1 MCYLVFDV
9 VPRALRVIF
18 KREWDIR
25 FKETLGEWLDTPEN
39 GKEFCEWARPD
50 SQRRYLLATMMNGNR
65 EEWDSTMLYYAIVQS
80 KSIGS
85 LLSLSVRLP
94 INDLREVRNE
104 TVKNAQGRLQ
114 AAEFE
119 RIVQKVQI
127 AFETL
132 DLSTSPIKD
141 MMQQRMIR
149 QQSGLPYVE
158 GEVGRKQLQS
168 VEYEHAKEVS
178 SFCRLPFKPPI
189 EIIGRNSDK
198 EKILQELKTL
208 KRNNGNS
215 LSCLIVSGRPGSGKS
230 QLARQV
236 AESFYDDATNVSDAP
251 AFVMLL
257 NAESSESLLESYTSF
272 SQQIKCSEIE
282 VSNILVS
289 EEITSD
295 EKIIRLKNLIQERIH
310 LYTTWLL
317 VIDNVASVRSILNS
331 VPEVGNPQWKMGQLL
346 ITTRYA
352 IGPEL
357 AVDSFTCHISI
368 SQGMEPSDA
377 ISLLAAVSGTDDKKK
392 LAKVAKKLDYQPLAL
407 VNAATCVKYDFQSN
421 KEPNR
426 AWKEILNELRK
437 DKEMES
443 VSGVIST
450 PELSILKSTDAVVR
464 LAVKALIR
472 SSEVMRHVLTF
483 LSLYQRREF
492 DLDTLI
498 TYVQN
503 VEELQ
508 NKEEIRKMSES
519 QIKECPLLLLEE
531 EANNVSVGVHQ
542 VVFNGIT
549 STLKERF
556 IADIQL
562 IVAVKIPYQMEI
574 DPLEDSSD
582 SFELVDDERTFP
594 FLRSLKLLRDE
605 GTSKLLRYL
614 NDVFNVRIARISV
627 G

>member
-9 VPRALRVIF
+9 VPRGLRVLF

-25 FKETLGEWLDTPEN
+25 FKERLGEWLDTPEN
-39 GKEFCEWARPD
+39 GREFCESARPD
-50 SQRRYLLATMMNGNR
+50 SQRRYLLASMVNGNR

-85 LLSLSVRLP
+85 FLSLSVRLP
-94 INDLREVRNE
+94 VNDLREVRNE

-119 RIVQKVQI
+119 RIVQKVQV

-158 GEVGRKQLQS
+158 GEVGKKQLQS
-168 VEYEHAKEVS
+168 VEYEHEKDVS

-189 EIIGRNSDK
+189 QIIGRNSEK

-208 KRNNGNS
+208 KRNNVNS
-215 LSCLIVSGRPGSGKS
+215 LSCLIISGRPGSGKS

-236 AESFYDDATNVSDAP
+236 AESFYYDAAKISDAP

-282 VSNILVS
+282 VNNILVS

-317 VIDNVASVRSILNS
+317 VIDNVTDVRSILNS

-346 ITTRYA
+346 ITTRD
-352 IGPEL
+352 IVGP
-357 AVDSFTCHISI
+357 AFVVDSFTCHISI
-368 SQGMEPSDA
+368 SQGMDPSDA
-377 ISLLAAVSGTDDKKK
+377 ISLLAAVSGTDDKEM
-392 LAKVAKKLDYQPLAL
+392 LAKVAKELDYQPLAL
-407 VNAATCVKYDFQSN
+407 VNAAICVKHDFQSN
-421 KEPNR
+421 KEPNL
-426 AWKEILNELRK
+426 AWTEILNKLRK
-437 DKEMES
+437 HKEMES
-443 VSGVIST
+443 VSGVI
-450 PELSILKSTDAVVR
+450 DAVVR

-472 SSEVMRHVLTF
+472 TSEVMKHVLTF
-483 LSLYQRREF
+483 LSLFKRQEF

-508 NKEEIRKMSES
+508 DKEEIRKTSES
-519 QIKECPLLLLEE
+519 QIKACPLLLLEE
-531 EANNVSVGVHQ
+531 EANKVSIGVHQ

-549 STLKERF
+549 STVKKRS
-556 IADIQL
+556 IPDSQIRA
-562 IVAVKIPYQMEI
+562 AVKTSYQMEI
-574 DPLEDSSD
+574 DPLEGNSD
-582 SFELVDDERTFP
+582 TFELVDRNIP
-594 FLRSLKLLRDE
+594 FLRYFKVLNVLRDVFMVRVTGISE
-605 GTSKLLRYL
+605 GQETS
-614 NDVFNVRIARISV
+614 DSETSESE
-627 G
+627 

>member
-1 MCYLVFDV
+1 M
-9 VPRALRVIF
+9 PRGLRVIF

-25 FKETLGEWLDTPEN
+25 FKERLGEWLDTPEN
-39 GKEFCEWARPD
+39 GRVFCESARPD
-50 SQRRYLLATMMNGNR
+50 SQRRYLLATMVNGNR
-65 EEWDSTMLYYAIVQS
+65 EEWDSTMLFYAILQS

-85 LLSLSVRLP
+85 FLSLSVRLP
-94 INDLREVRNE
+94 VNDLREVRNE
-104 TVKNAQGRLQ
+104 TVKNVQGRLQ

-119 RIVQKVQI
+119 RIVQKVQV

-141 MMQQRMIR
+141 MMQQRMMR

-158 GEVGRKQLQS
+158 GEVGKKQLQS
-168 VEYEHAKEVS
+168 VEYEHEKDVS

-189 EIIGRNSDK
+189 EIIGRDSEK

-208 KRNNGNS
+208 KRNNENS
-215 LSCLIVSGRPGSGKS
+215 LSRLIISGRPGSGKS

-236 AESFYDDATNVSDAP
+236 AESFYDDATKVSDAP

-282 VSNILVS
+282 VNNILVS

-317 VIDNVASVRSILNS
+317 VIDNVTGVRSILNS

-346 ITTRYA
+346 ITTRDTV
-352 IGPEL
+352 GPEL

-368 SQGMEPSDA
+368 SQGMDPSDA
-377 ISLLAAVSGTDDKKK
+377 ISLLAAVSGTDDKEM
-392 LAKVAKKLDYQPLAL
+392 LVKVAKELDYQPLAL
-407 VNAATCVKYDFQSN
+407 VNAAICVKHDFQSN

-426 AWKEILNELRK
+426 AWTEILNELRK
-437 DKEMES
+437 DKELES

-450 PELSILKSTDAVVR
+450 PESSILNSTDAVVR

-483 LSLYQRREF
+483 LSLFQRREF
-492 DLDTLI
+492 NLDTLI

-508 NKEEIRKMSES
+508 DKEEIRKMSES
-519 QIKECPLLLLEE
+519 QIKACPLLLLEE
-531 EANNVSVGVHQ
+531 EANNVSIGVHQ

-549 STLKERF
+549 STLKKRF
-556 IADIQL
+556 IADSRL
-562 IVAVKIPYQMEI
+562 LAAVELSYQMEI
-574 DPLEDSSD
+574 DPLEESSD
-582 SFELVDDERTFP
+582 TFELVDDQRTFR
-594 FLRSLKLLRDE
+594 FLRSFKVRRD
-605 GTSKLLRYL
+605 
-614 NDVFNVRIARISV
+614 
-627 G
+627 

>member
-1 MCYLVFDV
+1 M
-9 VPRALRVIF
+9 IF

-25 FKETLGEWLDTPEN
+25 FKERLGEWLDTPEN
-39 GKEFCEWARPD
+39 GREFCESARPD
-50 SQRRYLLATMMNGNR
+50 GQRRYLLAMMVNGNR
-65 EEWDSTMLYYAIVQS
+65 EEWDSTMLFYAILQS
-80 KSIGS
+80 ESIGS
-85 LLSLSVRLP
+85 FLSSSVRLP
-94 INDLREVRNE
+94 VNDLREIRNE
-104 TVKNAQGRLQ
+104 TVKNVQGRLQ

-119 RIVQKVQI
+119 RIVQKVQV

-141 MMQQRMIR
+141 MMQQRMMR

-158 GEVGRKQLQS
+158 GEVGKKQLQS
-168 VEYEHAKEVS
+168 VEYEHEKDVS

-189 EIIGRNSDK
+189 EIIGRNSEK

-215 LSCLIVSGRPGSGKS
+215 LSCLIISGRPGSGKS

-236 AESFYDDATNVSDAP
+236 AESFYDDATKVSDAP

-282 VSNILVS
+282 VNNILVS

-295 EKIIRLKNLIQERIH
+295 EKITRLKNLIQERIH

-317 VIDNVASVRSILNS
+317 VIENVTGVRSILNS

-346 ITTRYA
+346 ITTRDTV
-352 IGPEL
+352 GPEL

-368 SQGMEPSDA
+368 SQGMDPSDA
-377 ISLLAAVSGTDDKKK
+377 ISLLAAVSGTDDKEM
-392 LAKVAKKLDYQPLAL
+392 LAKVAKELDYQPLAL
-407 VNAATCVKYDFQSN
+407 VNAAICVKHDFQSN
-421 KEPNR
+421 KEPNL
-426 AWKEILNELRK
+426 AWTEILNELRK
-437 DKEMES
+437 RKEMES

-450 PELSILKSTDAVVR
+450 PESSVLKSTDAVVR

-472 SSEVMRHVLTF
+472 TSEVMKHVLTF
-483 LSLYQRREF
+483 LSLFKRQEF

-508 NKEEIRKMSES
+508 DKEEIRKTSES
-519 QIKECPLLLLEE
+519 QIKACPLLLVEE
-531 EANNVSVGVHQ
+531 EVNKVSIGVHQ
-542 VVFNGIT
+542 VVFNGIK
-549 STLKERF
+549 STVKKRS
-556 IADIQL
+556 IPDSQIRA
-562 IVAVKIPYQMEI
+562 AVKTSYQMEI
-574 DPLEDSSD
+574 DPLEGNSD
-582 SFELVDDERTFP
+582 TFELVDRNIP
-594 FLRSLKLLRDE
+594 FLRYFKVLNVLRDVFIVRVTGISE
-605 GTSKLLRYL
+605 GQETS
-614 NDVFNVRIARISV
+614 DSETSESD
-627 G
+627 

>member
-9 VPRALRVIF
+9 VPRGLRVIF
-18 KREWDIR
+18 KRGWDIR
-25 FKETLGEWLDTPEN
+25 CKGWLGEWLDTPEN
-39 GKEFCEWARPD
+39 GRQFCKWARSD
-50 SQRRYLLATMMNGNR
+50 SQRRYLLASMMNGNR
-65 EEWDSTMLYYAIVQS
+65 EEWDTTMLYYAIVQS
-80 KSIGS
+80 NSIDPF
-85 LLSLSVRLP
+85 LSVRLP
-94 INDLREVRNE
+94 VNDLREVRNE

-119 RIVQKVQI
+119 RIVQKVQV

-317 VIDNVASVRSILNS
+317 VIDNESDVRSILNS

-346 ITTRYA
+346 ITTRDTV
-352 IGPEL
+352 GSER
-357 AVDSFTCHISI
+357 AVDSLTCHISI
-368 SQGMEPSDA
+368 SQGMDPSDA
-377 ISLLAAVSGTDDKKK
+377 ISLLASVSGTDDKEM
-392 LAKVAKKLDYQPLAL
+392 LAKVAKEMDYQPLAL
-407 VNAATCVKYDFQSN
+407 VNAAICVKHDFQSN
-421 KEPNR
+421 KEPNL
-426 AWKEILNELRK
+426 AWTEILNKLRK
-437 DKEMES
+437 HKEMLS
-443 VSGVIST
+443 VSDVVYE
-450 PELSILKSTDAVVR
+450 PETSILLSTDAVVR

-472 SSEVMRHVLTF
+472 TSEVMKLVLTF
-483 LSLYQRREF
+483 LSLFKRQEF

-508 NKEEIRKMSES
+508 DKEEIRKTSES
-519 QIKECPLLLLEE
+519 QIKACALLLLEE
-531 EANNVSVGVHQ
+531 EANKVSIGVHQ
-542 VVFNGIT
+542 VVFNAIK
-549 STLKERF
+549 ST
-556 IADIQL
+556 IQKRS
-562 IVAVKIPYQMEI
+562 IPDSQIRAAVKTSYQMEI
-574 DPLEDSSD
+574 DPLEENSD
-582 SFELVDDERTFP
+582 TLELVDRNIP
-594 FLRSLKLLRDE
+594 FLRSFKVLNLLRDIFIVRVTGISE
-605 GTSKLLRYL
+605 GQETS
-614 NDVFNVRIARISV
+614 DSEMSDSD
-627 G
+627 

>member
-9 VPRALRVIF
+9 VPRGLRVLF

-25 FKETLGEWLDTPEN
+25 FKERLGEWLDTPEN
-39 GKEFCEWARPD
+39 GREFCESARPD
-50 SQRRYLLATMMNGNR
+50 SQRRYLLASMVNGNR

-85 LLSLSVRLP
+85 FLSLSVRLP
-94 INDLREVRNE
+94 VNDLREVRNE
-104 TVKNAQGRLQ
+104 TVKNAQGRLL

-119 RIVQKVQI
+119 RIVQKVQV

-158 GEVGRKQLQS
+158 GEVGKKQLQS
-168 VEYEHAKEVS
+168 VEYEHEKDVS

-189 EIIGRNSDK
+189 QIIGRNSEK

-208 KRNNGNS
+208 KRNNVNS
-215 LSCLIVSGRPGSGKS
+215 LSCLIISGRPGSGKS

-236 AESFYDDATNVSDAP
+236 AESFYDYASKVSDAP

-282 VSNILVS
+282 VNNILVS

-317 VIDNVASVRSILNS
+317 VIDNVTGVRSILNS

-346 ITTRYA
+346 ITTRD
-352 IGPEL
+352 IVGP
-357 AVDSFTCHISI
+357 AFVVDSFTCHISI
-368 SQGMEPSDA
+368 SQGMDPSDA
-377 ISLLAAVSGTDDKKK
+377 ISLLAAVSGTDDKEM
-392 LAKVAKKLDYQPLAL
+392 LAKVAKELDYQPLAL
-407 VNAATCVKYDFQSN
+407 VNAAICVKHDFQSN
-421 KEPNR
+421 KEPNL
-426 AWKEILNELRK
+426 AWTEILNKLRK
-437 DKEMES
+437 HKEMES
-443 VSGVIST
+443 VSGVI
-450 PELSILKSTDAVVR
+450 DAVVR

-472 SSEVMRHVLTF
+472 TSEVMKHVLTF
-483 LSLYQRREF
+483 LSLFKRQEF

-508 NKEEIRKMSES
+508 DKEEIRKTSES
-519 QIKECPLLLLEE
+519 QIKACPLLLLEE
-531 EANNVSVGVHQ
+531 EANKVSIGVHQ

-549 STLKERF
+549 STVKKRS
-556 IADIQL
+556 IPDSQIRA
-562 IVAVKIPYQMEI
+562 AVKTSYQMEI
-574 DPLEDSSD
+574 DPLEGNSD
-582 SFELVDDERTFP
+582 TFELVDRNIP
-594 FLRSLKLLRDE
+594 FLRYFKVLNVLRDVFMVRVTGISE
-605 GTSKLLRYL
+605 GQETS
-614 NDVFNVRIARISV
+614 DSETSESE
-627 G
+627 

>member
-1 MCYLVFDV
+1 M
-9 VPRALRVIF
+9 PRGLRVIF

-25 FKETLGEWLDTPEN
+25 YKERLGEWLDTPEN
-39 GKEFCEWARPD
+39 GREFCNFARPD
-50 SQRRYLLATMMNGNR
+50 SQRRYLLASMMNGNR
-65 EEWDSTMLYYAIVQS
+65 EEWDTTMLYYAIVQS
-80 KSIGS
+80 KSIDPF
-85 LLSLSVRLP
+85 LSVRLP
-94 INDLREVRNE
+94 VNDLREVRNE

-189 EIIGRNSDK
+189 EIIGRNSEK

-215 LSCLIVSGRPGSGKS
+215 LSRLIISGSPGSGKS
-230 QLARQV
+230 QLVRQV
-236 AESFYDDATNVSDAP
+236 AESFYDDATKVSDAP

-272 SQQIKCSEIE
+272 SQQINCSEIE
-282 VSNILVS
+282 VNNILVS

-317 VIDNVASVRSILNS
+317 VIDNVTGVRSSLNS

-346 ITTRYA
+346 ITTLDTV
-352 IGPEL
+352 GPEL
-357 AVDSFTCHISI
+357 AVDSFTCYISI
-368 SQGMEPSDA
+368 SQGMDPSDA
-377 ISLLAAVSGTDDKKK
+377 ISLLASVSGTDDKEM
-392 LAKVAKKLDYQPLAL
+392 LAKVAKEMDYQPLAL
-407 VNAATCVKYDFQSN
+407 VNAAICVKHDFQSN
-421 KEPNR
+421 KEPNL
-426 AWKEILNELRK
+426 AWTEILNKLRK
-437 DKEMES
+437 HKEMLS
-443 VSGVIST
+443 VGVVYE
-450 PELSILKSTDAVVR
+450 PETSILLSTAAVVR
-464 LAVKALIR
+464 LAVEALIR
-472 SSEVMRHVLTF
+472 TSEVMKLVLTF
-483 LSLYQRREF
+483 LSLLKRQEF

-508 NKEEIRKMSES
+508 DKEEIRKTSES
-519 QIKECPLLLLEE
+519 QIKACPLLLLEE
-531 EANNVSVGVHQ
+531 EANKVSIGVHQ
-542 VVFNGIT
+542 VVFNAIK
-549 STLKERF
+549 STIEKHSIPDSQIR
-556 IADIQL
+556 A
-562 IVAVKIPYQMEI
+562 AVKTSYQMEI
-574 DPLEDSSD
+574 DPLEENSD
-582 SFELVDDERTFP
+582 TFELVDGNIP
-594 FLRSLKLLRDE
+594 FLWDFKVLNLLRDIFIVRVTGISE
-605 GTSKLLRYL
+605 GQETS
-614 NDVFNVRIARISV
+614 DSEMSDSD
-627 G
+627 

>member
-9 VPRALRVIF
+9 VPRGLRVIF

-25 FKETLGEWLDTPEN
+25 FKERLGEWLDTPEN
-39 GKEFCEWARPD
+39 GRVFCESARPD
-50 SQRRYLLATMMNGNR
+50 SQRRYLLASMVNGNR
-65 EEWDSTMLYYAIVQS
+65 EEWDSTMLYYAIIQS

-85 LLSLSVRLP
+85 FLSLSVRLP
-94 INDLREVRNE
+94 VNDLREVRNE

-119 RIVQKVQI
+119 RIVQKVQV

-149 QQSGLPYVE
+149 QQCGLPYVE
-158 GEVGRKQLQS
+158 GEVGKKQLQS
-168 VEYEHAKEVS
+168 VEYEHEKDVS

-189 EIIGRNSDK
+189 EIIGRNSEK

-215 LSCLIVSGRPGSGKS
+215 LSCLIISGRPGSGKS

-236 AESFYDDATNVSDAP
+236 AESFYDYATKVSDAP

-282 VSNILVS
+282 VNNILVS

-317 VIDNVASVRSILNS
+317 VIDNVTGVRSILNS

-346 ITTRYA
+346 ITTRD
-352 IGPEL
+352 IVGP
-357 AVDSFTCHISI
+357 AFVVDSFTCHISI
-368 SQGMEPSDA
+368 SQGMDPSDA
-377 ISLLAAVSGTDDKKK
+377 ISLLAAVSGTDDKEM
-392 LAKVAKKLDYQPLAL
+392 LAKVAKELDYQPLAL
-407 VNAATCVKYDFQSN
+407 VNAAICVKHDFQSN
-421 KEPNR
+421 KEPNL
-426 AWKEILNELRK
+426 AWTEILNKLRK
-437 DKEMES
+437 HKEMES
-443 VSGVIST
+443 VSGVI
-450 PELSILKSTDAVVR
+450 DAVVR

-472 SSEVMRHVLTF
+472 TSEVMKHVLTF
-483 LSLYQRREF
+483 LSLFKRQEF

-508 NKEEIRKMSES
+508 DKEEIRKTSES
-519 QIKECPLLLLEE
+519 QIKACPLLLLEE
-531 EANNVSVGVHQ
+531 EANKVSIGVHQ

-549 STLKERF
+549 STVKKRS
-556 IADIQL
+556 IPDSQIRA
-562 IVAVKIPYQMEI
+562 AVKTSYQMEI
-574 DPLEDSSD
+574 DPLEGNSD
-582 SFELVDDERTFP
+582 TFELVDRNIP
-594 FLRSLKLLRDE
+594 FLRYFKVLNVLRDVFMVRVTGISE
-605 GTSKLLRYL
+605 GQETS
-614 NDVFNVRIARISV
+614 DSETSESE
-627 G
+627 

>member
-9 VPRALRVIF
+9 VPRGLRVLF

-25 FKETLGEWLDTPEN
+25 FKERLGEWLDTPEN
-39 GKEFCEWARPD
+39 GREFCESARPD
-50 SQRRYLLATMMNGNR
+50 GQRRYLLATMVNGNR
-65 EEWDSTMLYYAIVQS
+65 EEWDSTMLFYAILQS

-85 LLSLSVRLP
+85 FLSLSVRLP
-94 INDLREVRNE
+94 VNDLREVRNE
-104 TVKNAQGRLQ
+104 TVKNVQGRLQ

-119 RIVQKVQI
+119 RIVQKVQV

-141 MMQQRMIR
+141 MMQQRMMR

-158 GEVGRKQLQS
+158 GEVGKKQLQS
-168 VEYEHAKEVS
+168 VEYEHEKDVS

-189 EIIGRNSDK
+189 QIIGRNSEK

-208 KRNNGNS
+208 KRNNVNS
-215 LSCLIVSGRPGSGKS
+215 LSCLIISGRPGSGKS

-236 AESFYDDATNVSDAP
+236 AESFYDYASKVSDAP

-282 VSNILVS
+282 VNNILVS

-317 VIDNVASVRSILNS
+317 VIDNVTDVRSILNS

-346 ITTRYA
+346 ITTRD
-352 IGPEL
+352 IVGP
-357 AVDSFTCHISI
+357 AFVVDSFTCHISI
-368 SQGMEPSDA
+368 SQGMDPSDA
-377 ISLLAAVSGTDDKKK
+377 ISLLAAVSGTDDKEM
-392 LAKVAKKLDYQPLAL
+392 LAKVAKELDYQPLAL
-407 VNAATCVKYDFQSN
+407 VNAAICVKHDFQSN
-421 KEPNR
+421 KEPNL
-426 AWKEILNELRK
+426 AWTEILNKLRK
-437 DKEMES
+437 HKEMES
-443 VSGVIST
+443 VSGVI
-450 PELSILKSTDAVVR
+450 DAVVR

-472 SSEVMRHVLTF
+472 TSEVMKHVLTF
-483 LSLYQRREF
+483 LSLFKRQEF

-508 NKEEIRKMSES
+508 DKEEIRKTSES
-519 QIKECPLLLLEE
+519 QIKACPLLLLEE
-531 EANNVSVGVHQ
+531 EANKVSIGVHQ

-549 STLKERF
+549 STVKKRS
-556 IADIQL
+556 IPDSQIRA
-562 IVAVKIPYQMEI
+562 AVKTSYQMEI
-574 DPLEDSSD
+574 DPLEGNSD
-582 SFELVDDERTFP
+582 TFELVDRNIP
-594 FLRSLKLLRDE
+594 FLRYFKVLNVLRDVFMVRVTGISE
-605 GTSKLLRYL
+605 GQETS
-614 NDVFNVRIARISV
+614 DSETSESE
-627 G
+627 

>member
-9 VPRALRVIF
+9 VPRGLRVLF

-25 FKETLGEWLDTPEN
+25 FKERLGEWLDTPEN
-39 GKEFCEWARPD
+39 GREFCESARPD
-50 SQRRYLLATMMNGNR
+50 SQRRYLLASMVNGNR

-85 LLSLSVRLP
+85 FLSLSVRLP
-94 INDLREVRNE
+94 VNDLREVRNE

-119 RIVQKVQI
+119 RIVQKVQV

-158 GEVGRKQLQS
+158 GEVGKKQLQS
-168 VEYEHAKEVS
+168 VEYEHEKDVS

-189 EIIGRNSDK
+189 QIIGRNSEK

-208 KRNNGNS
+208 KRNNVNS
-215 LSCLIVSGRPGSGKS
+215 LSCLIISGRPGSGKS

-236 AESFYDDATNVSDAP
+236 AESFYDYATKVSDAP

-282 VSNILVS
+282 VNNILVS

-317 VIDNVASVRSILNS
+317 VIDNVTGVRSILNS

-346 ITTRYA
+346 ITTRD
-352 IGPEL
+352 IVGP
-357 AVDSFTCHISI
+357 AFVVDSFTCHISI
-368 SQGMEPSDA
+368 SQGMDPSDA
-377 ISLLAAVSGTDDKKK
+377 ISLLAAVSGTDDKEM
-392 LAKVAKKLDYQPLAL
+392 LAKVAKELDYQPLAL
-407 VNAATCVKYDFQSN
+407 VNAAICVKHDFQSN
-421 KEPNR
+421 KEPNL
-426 AWKEILNELRK
+426 AWTEILNKLRK
-437 DKEMES
+437 HKEMES
-443 VSGVIST
+443 VSGVI
-450 PELSILKSTDAVVR
+450 DAVVR

-472 SSEVMRHVLTF
+472 TSEVMKHVLTF
-483 LSLYQRREF
+483 LSLFKRQEF

-508 NKEEIRKMSES
+508 DKEEIRKTSES
-519 QIKECPLLLLEE
+519 QIKACPLLLLEE
-531 EANNVSVGVHQ
+531 EANKVSIGVHQ

-549 STLKERF
+549 STVKKRS
-556 IADIQL
+556 IPDSQIRA
-562 IVAVKIPYQMEI
+562 AVKTSYQMEI
-574 DPLEDSSD
+574 DPLEGNSD
-582 SFELVDDERTFP
+582 TFELVDRNIP
-594 FLRSLKLLRDE
+594 FLRYFKVLNVLRDVFMVRVTGISE
-605 GTSKLLRYL
+605 GQETS
-614 NDVFNVRIARISV
+614 DSETSESE
-627 G
+627 

>member
-1 MCYLVFDV
+1 M
-9 VPRALRVIF
+9 IF

-25 FKETLGEWLDTPEN
+25 FKERLGEWLDTPEN
-39 GKEFCEWARPD
+39 GRDFCESARPD
-50 SQRRYLLATMMNGNR
+50 SQRRYLLASMVNGNR
-65 EEWDSTMLYYAIVQS
+65 EEWDSTMLYYAIIQS

-85 LLSLSVRLP
+85 FLSLSVRLP
-94 INDLREVRNE
+94 VNDLREVRNE

-119 RIVQKVQI
+119 RIVQKVQV

-158 GEVGRKQLQS
+158 GEVGKKQLQS
-168 VEYEHAKEVS
+168 VEYEHEKDVS

-189 EIIGRNSDK
+189 EIIGRDSEK

-215 LSCLIVSGRPGSGKS
+215 LSCLIISGRPGSGKS

-236 AESFYDDATNVSDAP
+236 AESFYDDATKVSDAP

-295 EKIIRLKNLIQERIH
+295 EKIIRLKNLIQEKIH

-317 VIDNVASVRSILNS
+317 VIDNVTGVRSILNS
-331 VPEVGNPQWKMGQLL
+331 VPEVGNPQWKMGKLL
-346 ITTRYA
+346 FTTRDTVD
-352 IGPEL
+352 PEL
-357 AVDSFTCHISI
+357 AVDSFTFHISI
-368 SQGMEPSDA
+368 SQGMDPSDG
-377 ISLLAAVSGTDDKKK
+377 ISLLAAVSGTDDKEM
-392 LAKVAKKLDYQPLAL
+392 LVKVAKELNYQRLAL
-407 VNAATCVKYDFQSN
+407 VNAAICVKHDFQSN
-421 KEPNR
+421 KEPNL
-426 AWKEILNELRK
+426 AWTEILNELRK
-437 DKEMES
+437 HKEMES
-443 VSGVIST
+443 VSSVIST
-450 PELSILKSTDAVVR
+450 PESSILKSTDAVVR

-483 LSLYQRREF
+483 LSLFQRREF
-492 DLDTLI
+492 NLDTLI

-508 NKEEIRKMSES
+508 DKEEIRKMSES
-519 QIKECPLLLLEE
+519 QIKACPLLLLEE
-531 EANNVSVGVHQ
+531 EANNVSIGVHQ

-549 STLKERF
+549 FTLKKRF
-556 IADIQL
+556 IADSRL
-562 IVAVKIPYQMEI
+562 LAAVELSYQMEI
-574 DPLEDSSD
+574 DPLEESSD
-582 SFELVDDERTFP
+582 TFELVDDERTFP
-594 FLRSLKLLRDE
+594 FLRSFKVRRDE
-605 GTSKLLRYL
+605 RTSQLLRYFH
-614 NDVFNVRIARISV
+614 DVFNVGVTGSSV